1 MAVAADLHRD
11 FLIPEQIAL
20 PDKKTDLRFHA
31 LRLFFCR
38 Q

>member
-11 FLIPEQIAL
+11 FLIPDPANGE
-20 PDKKTDLRFHA
+20 TDNAHL
-31 LRLFFCR
+31 LCM

>member
-11 FLIPEQIAL
+11 FLIPD
-20 PDKKTDLRFHA
+20 PDHGTDNAHL
-31 LRLFFCR
+31 LCV